1 MPQKKDSSEQDSREK
16 DSREKDSSEQDS
28 REKIS
33 RDTERE
39 IIALYQSRD
48 ENAIQMTAEAL
59 GGYCYTVAYN
69 VLNSREDAEE
79 CVNDTYLAVWN
90 AIPPADPVSLK
101 NFVTAITR
109 RIALNRYKEQNR
121 DKRGGGQV
129 PLALEELAEV
139 VSDTE
144 DIATAYE
151 RQELLASIAL
161 FLRGCSPREQGLFLD
176 RYIRLEP
183 TPILAKRYRIKEAQV
198 LLILSRTRRK
208 LKAHLE
214 KEGYTL

>member
-1 MPQKKDSSEQDSREK
+1 MSSKKDPRN
-16 DSREKDSSEQDS
+16 
-28 REKIS
+28 
-33 RDTERE
+33 TERE

-48 ENAIQMTAEAL
+48 ENAVRMTAETM
-59 GGYCYTVAYN
+59 GKYCYSIAFN

-90 AIPPADPVSLK
+90 SIPPAEPVSLK
-101 NFVTAITR
+101 SFVSSITR
-109 RIALNRYKEQNR
+109 NLALNRYKEQHR

-129 PLALEELAEV
+129 PLALEELSEV

-144 DIATAYE
+144 DVTANYE
-151 RQELLASIAL
+151 KKELLEHISA
-161 FLRGCSPREQGLFLD
+161 FLRKCSPRDRGLFLD

-183 TPILAKRYRIKEAQV
+183 TPVLAKQYGVKEAQV
-198 LLILSRTRRK
+198 LLILSRTRKK

>member
-1 MPQKKDSSEQDSREK
+1 MTPKKDP
-16 DSREKDSSEQDS
+16 
-28 REKIS
+28 

-48 ENAIQMTAEAL
+48 ESAIHMTAEAL

-69 VLNSREDAEE
+69 VLSSREDAEE

-90 AIPPADPVSLK
+90 AIPPANPASLK
-101 NFVTAITR
+101 SFVSSITR
-109 RIALNRYKEQNR
+109 NLALNRYKEQNR

-129 PLALEELAEV
+129 PLVLEELSEV

-144 DIATAYE
+144 DIPAEYT
-151 RQELLASIAL
+151 RKELLESITL
-161 FLRGCSPREQGLFLD
+161 FLRGCSPRDRGLFLD

-183 TPILAKRYRIKEAQV
+183 TAALAKRYCVKEAQV
-198 LLILSRTRRK
+198 LLILSRTRKK
-208 LKAHLE
+208 LKAQLE

>member
-1 MPQKKDSSEQDSREK
+1 MTSKQDPRS
-16 DSREKDSSEQDS
+16 
-28 REKIS
+28 
-33 RDTERE
+33 TERE
-39 IIALYQSRD
+39 IIALYRSRD
-48 ENAIQMTAEAL
+48 ENAIRMTAEAL

-101 NFVTAITR
+101 SFVSSITR
-109 RIALNRYKEQNR
+109 RLALNRYKEQNR

-144 DIATAYE
+144 DIPADYA
-151 RQELLASIAL
+151 RKELLESVTR
-161 FLRGCSPREQGLFLD
+161 FLRGCSPRDRGLFLD

-183 TPILAKRYRIKEAQV
+183 TVVLAERYRVKEAQV
-198 LLILSRTRRK
+198 LLILSRTRKK
-208 LKAHLE
+208 LKAQLE

>member
-1 MPQKKDSSEQDSREK
+1 MTPKKDLQ
-16 DSREKDSSEQDS
+16 
-28 REKIS
+28 
-33 RDTERE
+33 DTERE
-39 IIALYQSRD
+39 IIALYRRRD
-48 ENAIQMTAEAL
+48 EDAIRRTAEML

-69 VLNSREDAEE
+69 VLNDREDAEE

-90 AIPPADPVSLK
+90 AIPPAEPVSLK
-101 NFVTAITR
+101 SFVSSITR

-144 DIATAYE
+144 DVVADQE
-151 RQELLASIAL
+151 RRELLKSMAL
-161 FLRGCSPREQGLFLD
+161 FLRGCSPRDRGLFLD
-176 RYIRLEP
+176 RYLRLEP
-183 TPILAKRYRIKEAQV
+183 TAVLAERYRVKEAQV
-198 LLILSRTRRK
+198 LLILSRTRKK

>member
-1 MPQKKDSSEQDSREK
+1 MIRKKDP
-16 DSREKDSSEQDS
+16 
-28 REKIS
+28 

-48 ENAIQMTAEAL
+48 ENAIRMTAEML

-79 CVNDTYLAVWN
+79 CVNDAYLAVWN
-90 AIPPADPVSLK
+90 AIPPAHPASLRSFVSS
-101 NFVTAITR
+101 ITR
-109 RIALNRYKEQNR
+109 NLALNRYKEQSR

-129 PLALEELAEV
+129 PLALEELSEV

-144 DIATAYE
+144 DIPADYA
-151 RQELLASIAL
+151 RQELLKSISV
-161 FLRGCSPREQGLFLD
+161 FLRGCSARDRGIFLD
-176 RYIRLEP
+176 RYVRLES
-183 TPILAKRYRIKEAQV
+183 TEALSARYRVKEAQV
-198 LLILSRTRRK
+198 LLILSRTRKK